1 MLCAVSSSNPIYAHK
16 EVGTKWLC
24 IVEFE
29 DSHSGS
35 IMAGIGGNYEF

>member
-1 MLCAVSSSNPIYAHK
+1 VAGYSNNPIYARK

-29 DSHSGS
+29 VSQDGLF
-35 IMAGIGGNYEF
+35 MAGLSETVEF